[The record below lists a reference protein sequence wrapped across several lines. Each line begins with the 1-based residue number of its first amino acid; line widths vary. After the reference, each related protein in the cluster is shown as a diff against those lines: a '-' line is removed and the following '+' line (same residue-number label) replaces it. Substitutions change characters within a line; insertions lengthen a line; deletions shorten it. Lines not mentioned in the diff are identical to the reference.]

1 MKIALVQTDPV
12 WSDPVKNRSR
22 ASELIAP
29 LEGVDLIVLPE
40 MFSTGFVTEPAG
52 VAEVNVPE
60 SLSFLK
66 EVAAKKNCAVA
77 GSVAVEIPSENGPE
91 YRNRFYFVKP
101 DGEVEYYDKHHLFT
115 YSGEHLRF
123 TPGEKRVVVEFR
135 GVKILLQVCYDLR
148 FPVFSRNRI
157 VDGKPEYDLILYVA
171 SWPVR
176 RIDAWD
182 SLLKARAIEN
192 LCYVVG
198 VNRVGNDPG
207 NTYCGHSRM
216 FDPMGK
222 CLAECEEG
230 KEDVVVCELEM
241 GLLEIFR
248 KNFPALSDADV
259 F

>member
-12 WSDPVKNRSR
+12 WSDPAKNRSR

-52 VAEVNVPE
+52 VAEINPPE
-60 SLSFLK
+60 SLQFLK
-66 EVAAKKNCAVA
+66 GIAAEKNCAIA
-77 GSVAVEIPSENGPE
+77 GSVAVELPSENGSE

-157 VDGKPEYDLILYVA
+157 VEGNPEYDLILYVA

-182 SLLKARAIEN
+182 SLLKSRAIEN

-207 NTYCGHSRM
+207 NNYCGHSRM
-216 FDPMGK
+216 FDHMGK